1 MSSLRDPRGV
11 VTCFVDTIWNARDL
25 SAIDELFT
33 NATITHQ
40 LRSDPGEIPTAPRR
54 PDDVRH
60 ELQSWFAAFPDIR
73 FEIEQQIAEGDFVVT
88 RYVMRG
94 THQGAWLGMPAT
106 NRPVT
111 VRMTHTVRVV
121 AGKIVEDWLLAEW
134 YGMLEQLG
142 LVPPLRELLA
152 SRSGTT

>member
-1 MSSLRDPRGV
+1 
-11 VTCFVDTIWNARDL
+11 
-25 SAIDELFT
+25 
-33 NATITHQ
+33 
-40 LRSDPGEIPTAPRR
+40 
-54 PDDVRH
+54 
-60 ELQSWFAAFPDIR
+60 LQSWFAAFPDIR
-73 FEIEQQIAEGDFVVT
+73 FEIEQQIAEGDLVVT

-94 THQGAWLGMPAT
+94 THQGAWFGVPAT
-106 NRPVT
+106 NLPVT

-152 SRSGTT
+152 SRSGTK